1 MLSFAQHEE
10 KTKGRAY
17 LMVLVDSEG
26 AEEDL
31 GTVLAVPAKA
41 RLGQLPLAA
50 SGPVGAR
57 PCAGK
62 VGQRHARDSAEGSGL
77 REEPPGGEGK

>member
-1 MLSFAQHEE
+1 MVSHNRQ
-10 KTKGRAY
+10 GRRAY
-17 LMVLVDSEG
+17 LVVLVAGEG
-26 AEEDL
+26 AKEDL

-77 REEPPGGEGK
+77 REEPPLYDLTL